1 MRLFVFEGE
10 KHEIVF
16 FETIKELFFKEVK
29 NDYIIC
35 SFKNNIYNLYERM
48 EKSRED
54 ILAVLKDVWKNLPDY
69 PIHSIERMS
78 DISEVF
84 LFFDYDR
91 QNNNDQSYTDDVL
104 EKMLEFF
111 SDETENGKLYISYPM
126 IEALCYT
133 KKLQD
138 QNYIDYVASLDEC
151 NKFKHLVSQFSD
163 YKNFDFIA
171 FKPKK
176 YGEGVC
182 VNQTK
187 IQKLKQNWQNVIE
200 QNVIK
205 ANFICSN
212 KKGIPKNKEDIT
224 QQKIFISQIQKYIPS
239 KKLAI
244 LASYPL
250 FLYDYFEI
258 ENLFCIS

>member
-10 KHEIVF
+10 KREIVF

-54 ILAVLKDVWKNLPDY
+54 ILAVLKDVWKDLPD
-69 PIHSIERMS
+69 
-78 DISEVF
+78 
-84 LFFDYDR
+84 
-91 QNNNDQSYTDDVL
+91 
-104 EKMLEFF
+104 
-111 SDETENGKLYISYPM
+111 YPM

-133 KKLQD
+133 KKLPD